1 MDEIYN
7 LQYTLFYSC
16 ILFLLIGFIGN
27 VLVIRIV
34 HKTREMHTPTNYLL
48 VSMAV
53 SDIVTILMRP
63 LYFIVYWKFFCKL
76 IELVQVCIMV
86 SCITM
91 TVLAVERYY
100 VIMKPLRNGLR
111 LREDNIK
118 KAIACIWVAS
128 VVVCLPA
135 TFFKEWSETYET
147 CIGPWTLYLNQ
158 GSKACVILDSVIYF
172 ILLAIMIYCYGSL
185 IRGLYFTNTVC
196 PDTDG
201 ERNSEKKKLVITF
214 MLVTVAF
221 FFGFTPTVVSYVISP
236 SGDGTTEV
244 TFYAQP
250 TFVADFVFVLSLCCN
265 PFIYAFRST
274 NFKEGFKRVIL
285 CRNLQMH
292 NEVAQPS

>member
-1 MDEIYN
+1 MDETYN
-7 LQYTLFYSC
+7 LAYTLLYSSTP
-16 ILFLLIGFIGN
+16 FLLIGFIGN

-53 SDIVTILMRP
+53 SDIITILMW
-63 LYFIVYWKFFCKL
+63 LLCFFVYWEFFCKL
-76 IELVQVCIMV
+76 TELVQVCIMV
-86 SCITM
+86 SYITI

-100 VIMKPLRNGLR
+100 ALMKPLRNGLR

-128 VVVCLPA
+128 VVICLPA
-135 TFFKEWSETYET
+135 TFFKEWSETYEK
-147 CIGPWTLYLNQ
+147 CIGPWTLYLTQ
-158 GSKACVILDSVIYF
+158 GSKACVILDAVVYF
-172 ILLAIMIYCYGSL
+172 IQLAIMIFYYGSL

-196 PDTDG
+196 QDTDG
-201 ERNSEKKKLVITF
+201 ERNSERKKLVTTF

-221 FFGFTPTVVSYVISP
+221 FIGNTPAVVSYVIIP
-236 SGDGTTEV
+236 SGARTTEV
-244 TFYAQP
+244 SFYAQSSS
-250 TFVADFVFVLSLCCN
+250 VADFVFVLSLCFN

-274 NFKEGFKRVIL
+274 NFKEGFKSVIL